1 MNCARAQSRPF
12 KAELAIKLRQGTC
25 RPLTVGES
33 SSFRKKFF
41 KVSVLYMG
49 LLAELYGNPQDHTV
63 IHGSAAVA
71 EMGNVLEIQTADRTI
86 LHWDSFSIQAG
97 EMTSFIQPSASSA
110 VLNRVTG
117 SEMSQIMGHLHSN
130 GQVYLVNP
138 QGILIGPEGKI
149 DTAAFI
155 ASAVDLQNVD
165 FLRGESIHF
174 QGTAGDVVHLG
185 TIETSSG
192 PVVLIGH
199 KVEHAGAIHAPHG
212 AVSLL
217 SGCDLLLDVTGHG
230 LLFIKPDFQ
239 AQGIQTLEELTTSL
253 EMGLSPT
260 ALAIGLEGTVTAQE
274 IYVDAAEGSIQI
286 LPSGRLQALEKGTIL
301 VHAETGA
308 VACRGTIE
316 SPSGT
321 IHVLGTDLLIAD
333 AASLDVSGDFGG
345 GEILASGDTQW
356 IGPEVQIALDAK
368 VAGDG
373 GKAMFWGNR
382 ATIFSA
388 QVSAQGGP
396 EKGNGGFVEISSP
409 GYFSYNGLVDAT
421 APQGQTGTLLLDPTD
436 FTISTGSNLGYTF
449 AGTTYTGTA
458 NTAVLNTT
466 TLTAQL
472 ALTNVIVDATG
483 GPGIGSGVIAVAND
497 IIWNSARSLTLQ
509 SVTGIIVSANTIIQN
524 TGSGTIS
531 FTSSAGSGLITIT
544 PPYLTYAQA
553 SLTIASGSSL
563 VFYAGTSGPASVG
576 PTSFQ
581 FYGVPSS
588 SPPFIPIPE
597 LPPATQAAIAIAI
610 SQQTTTSD
618 QIAVADSGSLEV
630 PSTPSP
636 KIGCRTP
643 SVSVQGL

>member
-1 MNCARAQSRPF
+1 M
-12 KAELAIKLRQGTC
+12 
-25 RPLTVGES
+25 
-33 SSFRKKFF
+33 
-41 KVSVLYMG
+41 KVSG
-49 LLAELYGNPQDHTV
+49 LFLGFVGVLYGNPQDHTV

-71 EMGNVLEIQTADRTI
+71 EIGNVLQIQTADRTI

-149 DTAAFI
+149 DTAGFI

-165 FLRGESIHF
+165 FLKGESIHF
-174 QGTAGDVVHLG
+174 QGGAGDVVHLG

-199 KVEHAGAIHAPHG
+199 KVKHAGEIHAPHG
-212 AVSLL
+212 VVSLL
-217 SGCDLLLDVTGHG
+217 SGSDLLLDVTGHG

-239 AQGIQTLEELTTSL
+239 AHGIETLEEVTASL
-253 EMGLSPT
+253 ETGLSPT
-260 ALAIGLEGTVTAQE
+260 ALAISLEGTVGAQE
-274 IYVDAAEGSIQI
+274 IYIDSGEGSIQI
-286 LPSGRLQALEKGTIL
+286 LPSARLQTSENGTIL
-301 VHAETGA
+301 VHAE
-308 VACRGTIE
+308 RGVLSCQGTVE

-321 IHVLGTDLLIAD
+321 VHVLGRNLFITDG
-333 AASLDVSGDFGG
+333 ASIDVSGDFGG
-345 GEILASGDTQW
+345 GEILVQGDTQW

-373 GKAMFWGNR
+373 GQAIFWGDR
-382 ATIFSA
+382 GTIFSA
-388 QVSAQGGP
+388 QVSAQGGR
-396 EKGNGGFVEISSP
+396 ETGNGGVVEISSP
-409 GYFSYNGLVDAT
+409 GYFSFNGLVDTT
-421 APQGQTGTLLLDPTD
+421 APQGQSGTLLLDPTD
-436 FTISTGSNLGYTF
+436 FTISTGGDSGYTF
-449 AGTTYTGTA
+449 AGNTYTGAA
-458 NTAVLNTT
+458 NTANLNTT

-483 GPGIGSGVIAVAND
+483 GPGVGSGLIAVAND
-497 IIWNSARSLTLQ
+497 IIWNSAHSLTLQ

-524 TGSGTIS
+524 TGTGTIS
-531 FTSSAGSGLITIT
+531 FTSSAGTGLITIT
-544 PPYLTYAQA
+544 PPYLTYAQP

-563 VFYAGTSGPASVG
+563 VFYAGTTGAIPVG

-588 SPPFIPIPE
+588 SPPFIPVPE

-610 SQQTTTSD
+610 SQQTTTPD
-618 QIAVADSGSLEV
+618 QIAVTDSGSLQV
-630 PSTPSP
+630 PSTPTP

-643 SVSVQGL
+643 SISVQGL